1 MRKSPLLSI
10 VVFCG
15 AIAASSPFAADI
27 NINGLANTCNSC
39 HGMGGFSVGL
49 ANPSIG
55 GQSADYLN
63 KVMLE
68 QRKGDRYS
76 SVMGR
81 LLKNYTDEE
90 IAALADYYS
99 KQEWIAATQEKELR
113 LVMRG
118 KRVHNMVCKKC
129 HGAKD
134 NKAKD
139 ESLRLAGQWAGY
151 IQIVLNRYADPK
163 YKRPSDEMA
172 EAVNSLTPEDIE
184 AVAHFVASN
193 K

>member
-10 VVFCG
+10 VAFCG
-15 AIAASSPFAADI
+15 VVAASSPFAAEI
-27 NINGLANTCNSC
+27 NIVGLANTCNSC
-39 HGMGGFSVGL
+39 HGMDGFSAGQ

-63 KVMLE
+63 KVMRE
-68 QRKGDRYS
+68 QRSGERYS

-81 LLKNYTDEE
+81 LLKSYTDEE
-90 IAALADYYS
+90 IAALADHYS
-99 KQEWIAATQEKELR
+99 RQEWRAAVQERQLR
-113 LVMRG
+113 LSLRG

-139 ESLRLAGQWAGY
+139 ETIRLGGQWAGY
-151 IQIVLNRYADPK
+151 IQAVLNRYVDPK
-163 YKRPSDEMA
+163 YQRPSDEMA
-172 EAVNSLTPEDIE
+172 EAVNSLSPEDIE
-184 AVAHFVASN
+184 AVSHFVASN